1 MESFSRRIFERLAG
15 FAETDSDR
23 EVYLNA
29 LGSGNQVEKEKDRY
43 ERLLRQLKQGDYS
56 AALKAYL
63 QLVAI
68 ADEGIQQQLGQ
79 IVRERVYSSA
89 IDELLRT
96 ELLAYFKPPRILDF
110 EDVRALLA
118 SCPDWF
124 TAKNLARAQVIQ
136 ELVAQ
141 RCDEELFRTLIIEAL
156 RELNHQ
162 TRSFNAAY
170 ALLEALKKPVCA
182 LAVVRLMPSLQD
194 QTTLQEVFK
203 RILAAERQGID
214 PSEKLSIALVE
225 QQCPLTSALVGEL
238 LAVGAEGE
246 IGSLITMLLAS
257 AAEPTIVVHL
267 VQEASQED

>member
-1 MESFSRRIFERLAG
+1 MESFSQRIFERLAG

-29 LGSGNQVEKEKDRY
+29 LGSGNPVETEKERY
-43 ERLLRQLKQGDYS
+43 ERLLHQLKQGDCS

-89 IDELLRT
+89 TDELLRT
-96 ELLAYFKPPRILDF
+96 ELLAYFKLPRILDF
-110 EDVRALLA
+110 EDVRVLLA
-118 SCPDWF
+118 SCPDWL
-124 TAKNLARAQVIQ
+124 TSKNLPRAQVIQ

-141 RCDEELFRTLIIEAL
+141 RCDDELFRTLMIEAL
-156 RELNHQ
+156 KELNRQ

-170 ALLEALKKPVCA
+170 ALLEALKKPVCS
-182 LAVVRLMPSLQD
+182 LAVVRLMPSLEN
-194 QTTLQEVFK
+194 QTTLQDIYK
-203 RILAAERQGID
+203 KILAAERQGID
-214 PSEKLSIALVE
+214 PSEKLPIALVE
-225 QQCPLTSALVGEL
+225 QQYPLTSTLVGEL
-238 LAVGAEGE
+238 IALEAAGE

-267 VQEASQED
+267 VQEACH